1 MADPSDSIKATQDY
15 GKPSFLEFVVALFL
29 VKSKPQEL
37 TVKDY
42 LTSLRSYIRNGHCP
56 ESHNGARYLDT
67 LAFWKDSH
75 HQLQQEV
82 NEQRVQIFNLKRE
95 LETTRHADPN
105 IPAKATDKRPISDP
119 VPDDRSKKRKRG
131 NNNNNST
138 IEPVEQHNAGA
149 TAVHQ
154 AASLDSPQLW
164 TYGEVLQDMTDGRSI
179 DDPATALPYA
189 IYSLQKA
196 VKEKSIP
203 VSTTASIIMFI
214 TSMLRKCIITV
225 ELPSEASDSRNRI
238 VQSKAK
244 ASPSAILAEEPSRIS
259 KGRLLDATK
268 GRTTFAVVL
277 AAMEK
282 LGDPNG
288 GERIQSQ
295 LIYAIINLLKDM
307 LDEVCRLAAGTPL
320 ENHEQNNKAPKR
332 RSCRGKKLTQPPS
345 SEAAPAGDTMQV
357 CSFVTGA
364 LQSLRGGRQTD
375 EAVREGFMYFLL
387 GRIGEVLKAF
397 VFGEED
403 ELWNAAWTKEGRSA
417 RVQSD
422 DDMLRQEKRSIKERQ
437 APYLIWLLERS
448 MGSSTMDTSC
458 TRQDEVD
465 PQTTTTPPRKTQQ
478 GILSD
483 MLRVQLQNTILKEVI
498 GDQLEDFKDSLEARH
513 DPGIR
518 IEPWS
523 AIRQADIVETFKAE
537 VWRLVGWDCLKT
549 HLEKGI

>member
-56 ESHNGARYLDT
+56 ESHNGARHLDT

-131 NNNNNST
+131 NNNNST

-149 TAVHQ
+149 TAIHQ
-154 AASLDSPQLW
+154 AASLHSPQLW
-164 TYGEVLQDMTDGRSI
+164 TYGEVPQDMTDGRSI

-196 VKEKSIP
+196 LKEKSIP

-214 TSMLRKCIITV
+214 TSTLRKCIIAV

-288 GERIQSQ
+288 GEPIQSQ
-295 LIYAIINLLKDM
+295 LVYAIINLLKDM

-403 ELWNAAWTKEGRSA
+403 ELWNAAWTKEGRPT

-458 TRQDEVD
+458 TSQDEVD
-465 PQTTTTPPRKTQQ
+465 IQTTTTPPRKSQQ
-478 GILSD
+478 GVLSD
-483 MLRVQLQNTILKEVI
+483 MLRVQLQNTILKEVL

-523 AIRQADIVETFKAE
+523 AVRQADIVETFKAE